1 MTRYLVALNSDFDR
15 AKAISLIRKAPAGAR
30 VEVKAAKRSLPQ
42 NDRFWALLSDIAVQ
56 KEHFGR
62 KYPPEVWKLLFLD
75 AYGREVQFVP
85 ALGGRTVVPMGQSS
99 SDLSKAEMTELM
111 DFIEAW
117 AAENGV
123 VFGDTPAQRAS
134 A

>member
-1 MTRYLVALNSDFDR
+1 MTRYLVVLNSDFDR
-15 AKAISLIRKAPAGAR
+15 AKAISFVRKAPAGAR
-30 VEVKAAKRSLPQ
+30 CEIKAAKRTLPQ
-42 NDRFWALLSDIAVQ
+42 NDRFWAMLSDVAVQ
-56 KEHFGR
+56 KEHYGR

-75 AYGREVQFVP
+75 AFGREVQFIP
-85 ALGGRTVVPMGQSS
+85 ALTRGAVVPMGQSS
-99 SDLSKAEMTELM
+99 SDLSKAEMTELL

-123 VFGDTPAQRAS
+123 QLHDTPAQRES